1 MPVGNPL
8 NNTANGSTATLT
20 TAHTGKVEVGSS
32 KATTLEDRAIQS
44 SKLVGNSSAQPQVIP
59 PMKSMFQKA
68 NLRVLVAERL
78 LESMPRLIGD
88 LKATA
93 GIACVD
99 CKLQAPI
106 AIIVDSVTCICLA
119 LESDF
124 KEDKHFAK
132 QFLKHLSEIVF
143 KFQTIWVVVV
153 RTETENDTS
162 DYDGDDGGGVDA
174 FNEITLGF
182 CQQLS
187 HFPAKVILRH
197 TSSRPPE
204 MTMLVTRICEQ
215 AFLAAVAQ
223 QCTLEKYVFR
233 PFLDLIPLH
242 AVYSV
247 RINAISHT

>member
-1 MPVGNPL
+1 V
-8 NNTANGSTATLT
+8 
-20 TAHTGKVEVGSS
+20 VV
-32 KATTLEDRAIQS
+32 
-44 SKLVGNSSAQPQVIP
+44 AQPQVMP
-59 PMKSMFQKA
+59 PMKSIFQKT

-106 AIIVDSVTCICLA
+106 AIIVDSVTCICLV
-119 LESDF
+119 LEGDF

-143 KFQTIWVVVV
+143 KFHTIWVVVA
-153 RTETENDTS
+153 RTEAEKE
-162 DYDGDDGGGVDA
+162 DDIMDA

-197 TSSRPPE
+197 TSSRPLAM
-204 MTMLVTRICEQ
+204 MTLVTRICEQ
-215 AFLAAVAQ
+215 AFLASVAQ

-242 AVYSV
+242 AVFSV
-247 RINAISHT
+247 RFYLVALSLTKIMSHI